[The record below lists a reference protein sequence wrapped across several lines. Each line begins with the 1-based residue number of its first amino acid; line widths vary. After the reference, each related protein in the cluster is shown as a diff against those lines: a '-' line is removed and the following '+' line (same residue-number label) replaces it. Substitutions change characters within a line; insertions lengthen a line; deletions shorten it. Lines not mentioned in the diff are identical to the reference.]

1 MNSGQELNKFE
12 NPTFSNFRSEDK
24 GSTCTISSTLFDC
37 IVTGTAHCCV
47 GETSLRR
54 SLYMSLTFMN
64 HTTTYYRKRI
74 SSNSH
79 SYSIPVIVFKYL
91 IRPVPFPRRR
101 FAFMLQLNFRIFFG
115 GSHNNHNFFSEY
127 GRIYGRIDGK
137 GYGSCYALVL
147 SRLFPSSWLVGRRMG
162 PGK

>member
-12 NPTFSNFRSEDK
+12 NPKFSNFRSEDK

-79 SYSIPVIVFKYL
+79 SYGCSSDLLLLYQFGNRSSL
-91 IRPVPFPRRR
+91 
-101 FAFMLQLNFRIFFG
+101 FALLFSNTSFVQFRLLVVALL
-115 GSHNNHNFFSEY
+115 
-127 GRIYGRIDGK
+127 
-137 GYGSCYALVL
+137 SC
-147 SRLFPSSWLVGRRMG
+147 SS
-162 PGK
+162 